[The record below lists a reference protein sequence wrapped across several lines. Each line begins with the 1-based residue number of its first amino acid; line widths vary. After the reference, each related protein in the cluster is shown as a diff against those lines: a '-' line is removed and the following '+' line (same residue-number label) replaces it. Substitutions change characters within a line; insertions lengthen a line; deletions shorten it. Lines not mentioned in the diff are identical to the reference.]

1 MDLLYVNGVDVY
13 ATYGVFL
20 IKDGVK
26 GLLDPLAQKTSLKH
40 DWKDQSGFKVNFG
53 AKLAKPRKFSLKLGI
68 RNATAATWLSDLHSF
83 FDLFHS
89 GTAPSVIK
97 IASHSKGFIAMVS
110 GRKPMNRLTH
120 YNSVL
125 NVGIFTMNFIEPEPI
140 TRTFL
145 VSGSSSTASCTGP
158 SDQGFNVYWGDGEA
172 SSFNAENNAPHTF
185 SGGASPRTVVVTG
198 RMDLITGLSISNGSE
213 QTW

>member
-20 IKDGVK
+20 IEEK

-40 DWKDQSGFKVNFG
+40 DWKDQSGFKLNFS
-53 AKLAKPRKFSLKLGI
+53 AKLAKERKFSLKLGI
-68 RNATAATWLSDLHSF
+68 RNAVAATWRSDLHDF

-97 IASHSKGFIAMVS
+97 VASHAKGFVAMVS

-120 YNSVL
+120 YNSSL
-125 NVGIFTMNFIEPEPI
+125 NVGIFTMNFTEPEPI

-145 VSGSSSTASCTGP
+145 VTGSSSTASCTGP
-158 SDQGFNVYWGDGEA
+158 TDQGFNVYWGDGEA
-172 SSFNAENNAPHTF
+172 STFNAANSAPHTF
-185 SGGASPRTVVVTG
+185 SGGSSPRTVVVAG
-198 RMDLITGLSISNGSE
+198 RMDLITGLSVTNGSE